1 MDHHNRVTLLK
12 DMDLP
17 PSRVT
22 GLLNKG
28 GDRHLDN
35 NSILEDHLPPKA
47 TQHLNSKDMGD
58 NHLHNK
64 ALLSL
69 SGSSQDMVLYSRLM
83 GFRRQSQVLGH
94 HKVVS

>member
-1 MDHHNRVTLLK
+1 
-12 DMDLP
+12 MDLP

-22 GLLNKG
+22 GLLNKD
-28 GDRHLDN
+28 GDCHLDN
-35 NSILEDHLPPKA
+35 NSILQDHPLPKA
-47 TQHLNSKDMGD
+47 TQHLHSKDMGD
-58 NHLHNK
+58 NPLHNK

-69 SGSSQDMVLYSRLM
+69 SGSSLYIVLYSRLM

>member
-1 MDHHNRVTLLK
+1 MVTLLK

-22 GLLNKG
+22 GPLNKG
-28 GDRHLDN
+28 GDHHLDN
-35 NSILEDHLPPKA
+35 NSILEDHPSPKA
-47 TQHLNSKDMGD
+47 TQDLNSKDMGD

-64 ALLSL
+64 ALLPL
-69 SGSSQDMVLYSRLM
+69 SGSSLDMALYSRLM
-83 GFRRQSQVLGH
+83 GCRRQSQVLVH